1 MSRNGGLR
9 NNDEGVVSYMENQ
22 NDVMEGKNKKEEQ
35 QETQDPVRMNELMND
50 SLDGFKKIRK
60 GEIIRGKV
68 VKVDDEGYLVDINY
82 KMEGFLPAI
91 EDSLF
96 SSSQD
101 KVNHS
106 LEVDDEIDVY
116 ILQVDEK
123 HGQIHL
129 SRERARYIMLWDHLY
144 NSYKNNKP
152 IEGEVVEKNSNGLIV
167 DLGIKAFVPL
177 SHVEQQFIKEKDL
190 EKFVGKK
197 LFFHILKLD
206 KIRNN
211 VVLSHRLALEREREA
226 LRRKTLANLKKGQI
240 LEGKIVNITDFG
252 AFVDIGG
259 IEGLLH
265 LSEIT
270 WKDMKDPLKL
280 VQMGDEIKVKVI
292 DFDKEKKKVSL
303 SIKQL
308 NPNPWDVI
316 EERFSVGDEVTG
328 KVLSIKNFGAFIELE
343 EGLNGLLHISDMS
356 WAYTREPKEVLS
368 ENEEIKVRILG
379 IDREKKKISLGL
391 KQLME
396 DPWKTIDDRYSV
408 GITVEGKV
416 TQVTSYGANVEL
428 EPGVSGIVHLSE
440 IDWKFIEKP
449 SSVLKKYA
457 VLPLQ
462 IIKIDK
468 KDRIIFLSRKQTLPN
483 PWEKIDEKYDV
494 NDKVKGTILRL
505 KNFGA
510 FVSLDEEIEG
520 FLPFSEIS
528 WDDIKHPNQV
538 LKKGDQVE
546 LKIIEINK
554 EKSQITLS
562 RKQLIP
568 NPWIE
573 IRRKYGVG
581 TLIEGKV
588 VNITDFGAFVNIE
601 ENVDGL
607 VPLSEIS
614 NRKIENPENI
624 LAIGD
629 VVQTL
634 ITRIDEKRKKIS
646 LSIRRAEKEEQK
658 QMIKE
663 YNKKQDRDKI
673 LLKDVFGDILN
684 YKKE

>member
-1 MSRNGGLR
+1 
-9 NNDEGVVSYMENQ
+9 MENQ
-22 NDVMEGKNKKEEQ
+22 NDAIEEKQ
-35 QETQDPVRMNELMND
+35 DTEEKQETQDPNQMNAMMND
-50 SLDGFKKIRK
+50 SLDGFKRIRK
-60 GEIIRGKV
+60 GEIARGKV
-68 VKVDDEGYLVDINY
+68 VKVDEEGYLVDINY
-82 KMEGFLPAI
+82 KMEGFLPAT

-96 SSSQD
+96 SSGQD

-116 ILQVDEK
+116 IMQVDEK

-129 SRERARYIMLWDHLY
+129 SRERARNIMLWDKLY
-144 NSYKNNKP
+144 NAYKNKTP
-152 IEGEVVEKNSNGLIV
+152 IEGEVVEKNANGLIV
-167 DLGIKAFVPL
+167 DLGVKAFVPL
-177 SHVEQQFIKEKDL
+177 SHVEQQFIEEKDL
-190 EKFVGKK
+190 DKYVGKK
-197 LFFHILKLD
+197 LYFHILKLD
-206 KIRNN
+206 KNRNN
-211 VVLSHRLALEREREA
+211 IVLSHRLALEKEREA
-226 LRRKTLANLKKGQI
+226 KRQKTLANLEKGQI
-240 LEGKIVNITDFG
+240 LDGKIVNMTDFG
-252 AFVDIGG
+252 AFVDVGG

-270 WKDMKDPLKL
+270 WKDMRDPLKL
-280 VQMGDEIKVKVI
+280 VQKGDEIKVKVI
-292 DFDKEKKKVSL
+292 DFDKEKKKISL

-308 NPNPWDVI
+308 TPDPWDVI
-316 EERFSVGDEVTG
+316 EERLSVGDEVTG

-356 WAYTREPKEVLS
+356 WAYTREPKDVLS
-368 ENEEIKVRILG
+368 ENEEIKVRILA
-379 IDREKKKISLGL
+379 IDQQKKKISLGL

-396 DPWKTIDDRYSV
+396 DPWKSIDEKYSI
-408 GITVEGKV
+408 GDTVEGKI

-428 EPGVSGIVHLSE
+428 EPGVTGIIHLSE

-449 SSVLKKYA
+449 STVLKKYA
-457 VLPLQ
+457 VIPLQ
-462 IIKIDK
+462 VIKIDK

-483 PWEKIDEKYDV
+483 PWEKIDDKYQV

-510 FVSLDEEIEG
+510 FVALDQEIEG
-520 FLPFSEIS
+520 FLPFSEIT

-546 LKIIEINK
+546 LKIIEMNK

-562 RKQLIP
+562 RKSLIP
-568 NPWIE
+568 NPWSE

-601 ENVDGL
+601 ENIDGL

-614 NRKIENPENI
+614 HHKIENPESV
-624 LAIGD
+624 LTVGD
-629 VVQTL
+629 TVQTL
-634 ITRIDEKRKKIS
+634 ITRIDDKRKKIS
-646 LSIRRAEKEEQK
+646 LSIKRAEKEEQK
-658 QMIKE
+658 QIIKE
-663 YNKKQDRDKI
+663 YNKKQDGDKI